1 MTHVTHWNNSGY
13 YLTMEAVFLIAMYV
27 PVDVE
32 TEIVRTV
39 GITRE

>member
-1 MTHVTHWNNSGY
+1 MK
-13 YLTMEAVFLIAMYV
+13 AVFLIAMYV

-32 TEIVRTV
+32 TEIVCTV

>member
-1 MTHVTHWNNSGY
+1 MH
-13 YLTMEAVFLIAMYV
+13 V

-32 TEIVRTV
+32 TEIVRIV

>member
-1 MTHVTHWNNSGY
+1 MKG
-13 YLTMEAVFLIAMYV
+13 VFLIAMYV